1 MNRLLITK
9 NLVMFGYCKE
19 DLEKMDE
26 CQLNEL
32 WNRYTVSDD
41 EARSIFE
48 QETGLKANKEKQ
60 NIITKGMLTL
70 DDIPKEI
77 DENIKKDFSKIC
89 NYSNSKKGIVD
100 KQEFDKW
107 CLSNQIC
114 KEAINL
120 YLKF

>member
-1 MNRLLITK
+1 MNRLLIIK

-48 QETGLKANKEKQ
+48 QETGLKVSEEKQ
-60 NIITKGMLTL
+60 NLLTKGVLTL

-77 DENIKKDFSKIC
+77 EANTKHDFSKIC
-89 NYSNSKKGIVD
+89 MYNNSKKGIVD
-100 KQEFDKW
+100 KQEFDEW
-107 CLSNQIC
+107 CLSNHIC
-114 KEAINL
+114 KEAIDL
-120 YLKF
+120 YSKF